1 MTNPAHAG
9 KLQYASSLPKGMFV
23 FLCYSTLLL
32 VGNLNSGDRTNYEL
46 SSSWEVKDW
55 IETFSRGRG
64 PNSPALYEIL
74 CSIAHCASTPTG
86 FLSNG

>member
-1 MTNPAHAG
+1 MPVPYQRVC
-9 KLQYASSLPKGMFV
+9 LCSFV
-23 FLCYSTLLL
+23 IQLLL